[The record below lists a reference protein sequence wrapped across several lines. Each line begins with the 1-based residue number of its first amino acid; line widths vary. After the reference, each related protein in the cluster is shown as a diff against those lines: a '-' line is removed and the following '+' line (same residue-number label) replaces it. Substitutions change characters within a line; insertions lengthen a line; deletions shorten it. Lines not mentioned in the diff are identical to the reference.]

1 MCKASWRRT
10 AVGSCL
16 MSPSEFLSSTW
27 SSMLRSPRGKI
38 SNLKNL
44 GSVLNFRLTERS
56 LVSAESLTKLR
67 ESQAKLGEALLG
79 FIREQTDDYTPY
91 IKAMIDEAEVPLP
104 TRPVWFDG
112 RKICPLGLVFNK

>member
-1 MCKASWRRT
+1 MT
-10 AVGSCL
+10 G
-16 MSPSEFLSSTW
+16 
-27 SSMLRSPRGKI
+27 
-38 SNLKNL
+38 
-44 GSVLNFRLTERS
+44 
-56 LVSAESLTKLR
+56 ESLARLS

-112 RKICPLGLVFNK
+112 KKNWTFRACLQQMIWS

>member
-1 MCKASWRRT
+1 M
-10 AVGSCL
+10 
-16 MSPSEFLSSTW
+16 
-27 SSMLRSPRGKI
+27 
-38 SNLKNL
+38 
-44 GSVLNFRLTERS
+44 NFRLTERS